1 MMLNFIRFDLK
12 KMLKSPALYVIICL
26 MFLIGGIGYH
36 VTQRY
41 GYGQDYQ
48 VYKQKQDQD
57 HANYEKKA
65 TKPADEQA
73 GIEFEPAPSPTLD
86 EETYQVFHQEAYA
99 NFKVDRAAWS
109 FMMNMAKFA
118 WIFFVLFLGIDF
130 SSGYLKNL
138 LPLGNARRS
147 WLFAKFAVAL
157 AYGALSLLLGLAFG
171 PITHYLSGQAFSNL
185 DFLALGKHFI
195 LVECLLLTIMAI
207 CSLITLLSQSRTVS
221 VLIGALVSVGML
233 SSLISFIGQW
243 LQLPLAKWL
252 FFIRYEGIDFGQSGQ
267 FLELLLLALSQIILV
282 TLFNYQRIH
291 KMDFHFD
298 H

>member
-1 MMLNFIRFDLK
+1 MLNFIRFDLR

-36 VTQRY
+36 ATQHY

-57 HANYEKKA
+57 QANYEKKA

-73 GIEFEPAPSPTLD
+73 GIEFEPVPSPTLD
-86 EETYQVFHQEAYA
+86 EEAYQVFHQEAYA

-109 FMMNMAKFA
+109 FMMNMGKFS

-138 LPLGNARRS
+138 LPLENARRS
-147 WLFAKFAVAL
+147 WLFAKFGLAL
-157 AYGALSLLLGLAFG
+157 IYGLLSLLLGLVFG
-171 PITHYLSGQAFSNL
+171 VITHYLSGQAFTDL
-185 DFLALGKHFI
+185 DFLTLGKHFLLI
-195 LVECLLLTIMAI
+195 ECLLLMIMAI
-207 CSLITLLSQSRTVS
+207 CSSITLLSQSRTVS
-221 VLIGALVSVGML
+221 VLIGALISVGML
-233 SSLISFIGQW
+233 SSLIAFIGEW

-252 FFIRYEGIDFGQSGQ
+252 FFIRYEGIEFSQSGQ
-267 FLELLLLALSQIILV
+267 FLELLALALSQIILV
-282 TLFNYQRIH
+282 TLLNYHRIE